1 MCSSIYSNILTA
13 IVAFTQNIIHV
24 LTTQIYRV
32 ILRPYYSFNIFYSR
46 EFLFHNFYI
55 PLNDTKSM
63 LWFLWKSSICVVEVW
78 DKPHSKNNFLASMSQ
93 ENSAL
98 WRCRKAMI
106 RTEPCYDTQ
115 TSDIGP
121 NSLETFF
128 QYFFLV
134 NIFLPV
140 YYDVIWRC
148 IFKDHHNK
156 PKDTWLE
163 FLVILL
169 RMHL

>member
-55 PLNDTKSM
+55 PLNDTKSL

-78 DKPHSKNNFLASMSQ
+78 DKPHSKNNFLASMLQ

-115 TSDIGP
+115 T
-121 NSLETFF
+121 
-128 QYFFLV
+128 
-134 NIFLPV
+134 
-140 YYDVIWRC
+140 
-148 IFKDHHNK
+148 
-156 PKDTWLE
+156 
-163 FLVILL
+163 LVILVQIVL
-169 RMHL
+169 KLFFNIFS